1 LQADFY
7 RIIAFDYFFLYD
19 TAMSLKHLSIVTLVI
34 GLIIFVLAAFV
45 AVVLTKPGWFLF
57 QPTFGDNVVT
67 LSAMVSAGA
76 ALILA
81 SAAFRSVDE
90 NRRIREQEAEL
101 DFKRRQLDSILTWA
115 QDIKREWASLRHYQ
129 DYQPVPSL
137 EAVAARNDWVT
148 MTAQTFGTDFQDIVR
163 RTATYLYEYT
173 DAWAYNPDK
182 VTDAGKGL
190 AKSLDE
196 VLMAVY
202 RIKSELKL

>member
-1 LQADFY
+1 
-7 RIIAFDYFFLYD
+7 
-19 TAMSLKHLSIVTLVI
+19 MSLKRLSGLTLVI

-45 AVVLTKPGWFLF
+45 AAVLTKPGWFPF

-67 LSAMVSAGA
+67 LSAIIAAGA

-115 QDIKREWASLRHYQ
+115 QDVKREWASQTHYI
-129 DYQPVPSL
+129 DYQPVPRL

-148 MTAQTFGTDFQDIVR
+148 MMAQTFGTDFHDIVR
-163 RTATYLYEYT
+163 RAATYLHEYT
-173 DAWAYNPDK
+173 EAWAKNPDK
-182 VTDAGKGL
+182 VTDAGEGL

>member
-1 LQADFY
+1 
-7 RIIAFDYFFLYD
+7 
-19 TAMSLKHLSIVTLVI
+19 MSLKHLSVVTLVI

-45 AVVLTKPGWFLF
+45 AAVLTKPGWFPF

-90 NRRIREQEAEL
+90 NRRVREQEAEL

-115 QDIKREWASLRHYQ
+115 QDIKREWASQTHYIE
-129 DYQPVPSL
+129 YQPVPRL

-148 MTAQTFGTDFQDIVR
+148 IMAQTFGTDFHDIVR
-163 RTATYLYEYT
+163 RAATYLHEYT
-173 DAWAYNPDK
+173 EAWAKNPDR
-182 VTDAGKGL
+182 VTDAGEGL

-202 RIKSELKL
+202 RIKSESKL